1 MTVLASPKR
10 KQTSR
15 LRRRVERPAPDAPRE
30 AEAGRR
36 RELGPQADQALYTC
50 GCGFVFNA
58 AVSTSV
64 GCPHCG
70 DTQAW

>member
-10 KQTSR
+10 MHSPR
-15 LRRRVERPAPDAPRE
+15 LHRRVERPVPAAPRKV
-30 AEAGRR
+30 EAGRR

-50 GCGFVFNA
+50 GCGFVFHA
-58 AVSTSV
+58 VVSTSV